1 MGWVQKISL
10 HPPHKGGGGWGGSQ
24 RSQNQK
30 KNIKLNWKFT
40 EGKKPWERSLTWRKY
55 GYFPGITM

>member
-1 MGWVQKISL
+1 MGWVQKFYL
-10 HPPHKGGGGWGGSQ
+10 HPPHKGGGVGGRVS
-24 RSQNQK
+24 K
-30 KNIKLNWKFT
+30 TTKLKENKFT